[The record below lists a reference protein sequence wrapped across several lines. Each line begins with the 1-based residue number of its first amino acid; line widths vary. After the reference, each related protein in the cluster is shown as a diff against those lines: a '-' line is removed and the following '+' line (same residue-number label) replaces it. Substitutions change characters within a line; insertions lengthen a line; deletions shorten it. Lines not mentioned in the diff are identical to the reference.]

1 MKNIIIEGVE
11 YELTPVKVKNWT
23 KQIIKEKTLEWG
35 DVSSE
40 EMSWEDAKKWCEEQ
54 GGRLPTSVELLQA
67 YTDKVEGFAPAS
79 SFWSATAYPYT
90 GSQDFAMVVYFYSG
104 YVVAGYK
111 TSSYYV
117 RCVRG

>member
-23 KQIIKEKTLEWG
+23 RQIIEEKTLEWG

-40 EMSWEDAKKWCEEQ
+40 KMSWEDAKKWCEEH

-67 YTDKVEGFAPAS
+67 YTDKVEGFAPADY
-79 SFWSATAYPYT
+79 FCSATTDTYT
-90 GSQDFAMVVYFYSG
+90 GFQDFVMVVYFSNG
-104 YVVAGYK
+104 SVNASSK
-111 TSSYYV
+111 TSSSYV

>member
-23 KQIIKEKTLEWG
+23 RQIIEEKTLEWG

-40 EMSWEDAKKWCEEQ
+40 KMSWEDAKKWCEEH

-67 YTDKVEGFAPAS
+67 YTDKVEGFAPADY
-79 SFWSATAYPYT
+79 FWSATTDTYT
-90 GSQDFAMVVYFYSG
+90 GFQDFVMVVYFSNG
-104 YVVAGYK
+104 SVNASSK
-111 TSSYYV
+111 TSSSYV

>member
-11 YELTPVKVKNWT
+11 YELTPVKEKNWT
-23 KQIIKEKTLEWG
+23 KQIIEEKTLEWG
-35 DVSSE
+35 DVSFE
-40 EMSWEDAKKWCEEQ
+40 KMSWEDAKKWCEEQ

-79 SFWSATAYPYT
+79 SFWSATAYT
-90 GSQDFAMVVYFYSG
+90 GGQGYAMVVYFDDG
-104 YVVAGYK
+104 YVLANYK
-111 TSSYYV
+111 TNSYYV